1 MSNDVQETEVI
12 TQPVETQEEDIS
24 VTSLLDL
31 PMAKLQIVQTSDVL
45 DESHLDRPMI
55 EPHLAQ
61 NADGL
66 WVLSVRRQGVHRQ
79 FDVPFIGSEI
89 LLADVDLGLVVVL
102 VGYHGSATEKY
113 GKLGYMTQKGQFYRY
128 YRQQPT
134 GDWTQVY
141 WRAFNDD
148 LRTLILSTVEE
159 SGLAWARVP
168 GKLSSERKP
177 PAKRVVMTSYKVVRF
192 IEGRYYSLYDPEV
205 EYALGERVKQPA
217 KPNHGGGF
225 YSLPT
230 MEMGVEFLQSCAR
243 SLPFH
248 RDVVTMQ
255 VSLVECE
262 IGGRIISYGHKMS
275 STYLCP
281 MRVIEIRDIEN

>member
-1 MSNDVQETEVI
+1 MNEVQETEVAI
-12 TQPVETQEEDIS
+12 QPAETQEVSI
-24 VTSLLDL
+24 TALLDL
-31 PMAKLQIVQTSDVL
+31 PMAKLQIVTTNDVI
-45 DESHLDRPMI
+45 DESYLDRPAI
-55 EPHLAQ
+55 EPQLTQ

-66 WVLSVRRQGVHRQ
+66 WVLSVRRQGVHRK
-79 FDVPFIGSEI
+79 FDVPFVGSEI
-89 LLADVDLGLVVVL
+89 LLADAELGLVVVL
-102 VGYHGSATEKY
+102 VGYHGSHTEKY

-128 YRQQPT
+128 YRQQPS
-134 GDWTQVY
+134 GDWIQVY

-148 LRTLILSTVEE
+148 LRTLVLNTVEE

-177 PAKRVVMTSYKVVRF
+177 PAKMVEMTSYKVVRY
-192 IEGRYYSLYDPEV
+192 IEGRYYSLYDPSV
-205 EYALGERVKQPA
+205 EYVLGERMQQPA

-230 MEMGVEFLQSCAR
+230 MKMGTDFLENCTQY
-243 SLPFH
+243 LPFS
-248 RDVVTMQ
+248 REVVTTQ
-255 VSLVECE
+255 IALIECE

-281 MRVIEIRDIEN
+281 IRVIEIKEIEEE